1 MAHSPNS
8 EYTVHMGETRF
19 EWDDAKDRLNQK
31 KHGVP
36 FALARLAFLDLKRV
50 IVEDVRH
57 SSEEDRY
64 YCIGR
69 VGEGI
74 VTVRFTYRKN
84 VIRLFGAGY
93 WRKGKQ
99 IYEAENQVR

>member
-1 MAHSPNS
+1 MD
-8 EYTVHMGETRF
+8 GTRF
-19 EWDDAKDRLNQK
+19 EWDDAKDQLNQK

-36 FALARLAFLDLKRV
+36 FALAQLAFLDPKRV
-50 IVEDVRH
+50 IVEDIKH
-57 SSEEDRY
+57 SSDEDRY

-69 VGEGI
+69 VGDGI
-74 VTVRFTYRKN
+74 VTVRFTCRNK

-99 IYEAENQVR
+99 VYEAENQIH